1 MSRPVHFAAHALVS
15 ARGLSASAA
24 AAAIRAGETTCTQ
37 RRLGERTF
45 PFFAL
50 PFAENDWLARAKSAC
65 AALRAELPNLSAD
78 TPLFIASSSFQMGLF
93 EQQGRPFDLPRACAS
108 FAGQLADWL
117 GLSGP
122 RQCFSNACV
131 SGFSALD
138 AAATLI
144 AAGIID
150 DALVLGVELA
160 NASTLAGFA
169 SMELLSPDACRPF
182 DRQRN
187 GLVLGEALAAVH
199 LSARP
204 GTWRIAGLSAGL
216 DAYSTTGPDPQGGP
230 IAAAAV
236 HCLKTAKTEP
246 ADIQLIKLQAAGSP
260 GTDLAEANALRQVF
274 GDPLPPLVSLKPYL
288 GHTLGASGI
297 AELSALLACLD
308 AGFIP
313 GTPGFSE
320 IAPEIGLSPTQSV
333 ESRRIN
339 CLLLN
344 LIGFGGGLANL
355 IVERA

>member
-1 MSRPVHFAAHALVS
+1 MSRPVHLAAHALVS
-15 ARGLSASAA
+15 ARGLSARAA
-24 AAAIRAGETTCTQ
+24 AAAIGAGETASAQ
-37 RRLGERTF
+37 RRLGERTI

-50 PFAENDWLARAKSAC
+50 PFAENDWQARAQSAC
-65 AALRAELPNLSAD
+65 AALRAQLPSLAAD

-93 EQQGRPFDLPRACAS
+93 EQQGRPFTLPHACAS
-108 FAGQLADWL
+108 FAGDLAGWL

-122 RQCFSNACV
+122 RTCFSNACV

-150 DALVLGVELA
+150 EALVIGVELA

-169 SMELLSPDACRPF
+169 SMELLSPDVCRPF
-182 DRQRN
+182 DLLRN

-199 LSARP
+199 LTVQP
-204 GTWRIAGLSAGL
+204 GAWRIAGLSAGL

-236 HCLKTAKTEP
+236 HCLKTAKTDP
-246 ADIQLIKLQAAGSP
+246 ADIQLVKLQAAGSP

-274 GDPLPPLVSLKPYL
+274 GDALPPLVSLKPYL

-297 AELSALLACLD
+297 AELSALVACLD
-308 AGFIP
+308 TGFVP
-313 GTPGFSE
+313 ATPGFAE
-320 IAPEIGLSPTQSV
+320 FDPEIGLSPTLAT
-333 ESRRIN
+333 ENRRIVR
-339 CLLLN
+339 LLLN
-344 LIGFGGGLANL
+344 LIGFGGGLAHL
-355 IVERA
+355 VVERA

>member
-1 MSRPVHFAAHALVS
+1 MSRPIHLAAHALVS
-15 ARGLSASAA
+15 ARGLSAGEAA
-24 AAAIRAGETTCTQ
+24 GSIRAGETICAQ
-37 RRLGERTF
+37 RALGERIF
-45 PFFAL
+45 PYFAL
-50 PFAENDWLARAKSAC
+50 PFAENDWLKRAEQAC
-65 AALRAELPNLSAD
+65 GALRVQLPGLAAD

-108 FAGQLADWL
+108 FAGQLANWL

-138 AAATLI
+138 AASTLI

-150 DALVLGVELA
+150 EALVLGVELA

-169 SMELLSPDACRPF
+169 SMELLSPDGCRPF

-187 GLVLGEALAAVH
+187 GLVLGEAVAAIH
-199 LSARP
+199 LTART
-204 GTWRIAGLSAGL
+204 GAWRISGLSAGL
-216 DAYSTTGPDPQGGP
+216 DAYSTTGPDPAGGP

-246 ADIQLIKLQAAGSP
+246 SDIQLVKLQAAGSP

-274 GDPLPPLVSLKPYL
+274 GDALPPLVSLKPYL
-288 GHTLGASGI
+288 GHTLGASGL

-308 AGFIP
+308 AGFVP
-313 GTPGFSE
+313 GTPGFAD
-320 IAPEIGLSPTQSV
+320 IDPEIGLSPTRST
-333 ESRRIN
+333 ENRRIDR
-339 CLLLN
+339 LLLN